1 MSSFSYY
8 DKYGNI
14 SAFIQGDKC
23 FIKDIYVN
31 ETYRGSGKGRE
42 FINILYDWL
51 NHKNI
56 KTVELRATEDSK
68 GFYTKLGFVCIR
80 ENLYRKHLT

>member
-1 MSSFSYY
+1 MTSFSYY

-14 SAFIQGDKC
+14 TAFIQGDKC

-31 ETYRGSGKGRE
+31 EPYRNTGKGKE

-56 KTVELRATEDSK
+56 KIVELRATENSK
-68 GFYTKLGFVCIR
+68 GFYLKLGFINIR
-80 ENLYRKHLT
+80 ENVYTKYL